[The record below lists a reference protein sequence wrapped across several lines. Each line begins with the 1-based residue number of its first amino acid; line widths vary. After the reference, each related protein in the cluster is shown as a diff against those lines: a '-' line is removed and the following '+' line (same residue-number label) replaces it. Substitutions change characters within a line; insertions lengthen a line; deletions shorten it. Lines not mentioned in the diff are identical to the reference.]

1 MLMVLSL
8 NINNLTQLKMKK
20 ITFLIV
26 SILLVS
32 CKTSTTF
39 YQVYKTKSETVK
51 QSSNNTIAFED
62 SNCKIEYN
70 LWENNGNAGFS
81 FFNKSN
87 EVIYLLLNDSF
98 YVINGNAYDYYQNRV
113 FVNSHTTTSQATSAV
128 GFSTF
133 GNSRLGLLPISTYGS
148 KTISNNAT
156 NGIEITESKIL
167 AIPPGT
173 SKSVSEFNINQ
184 TLYRDCDL
192 LRYPSSK
199 QTSSKS
205 FSESSTPL
213 KFYNSISYKIGEKET
228 RIKVKNDFYVS
239 EVTNLSEAEMMVFEK
254 NKFCDQK
261 GGASVRTFKDSS
273 PDKFYVTYSKSQY
286 DTWKY

>member
-1 MLMVLSL
+1 MVLSL
-8 NINNLTQLKMKK
+8 EIINLNFNSMKK
-20 ITFLIV
+20 ITFLVLSVLFI
-26 SILLVS
+26 S
-32 CKTSTTF
+32 CQTSNTF

-51 QSSNNTIAFED
+51 QSGNNTIAFED
-62 SNCKIEYN
+62 NNCKIEYN
-70 LWENNGNAGFS
+70 LWQNNGNAGFS

-87 EVIYLLLNDSF
+87 EVIYLLLNESF

-113 FVNSHTTTSQATSAV
+113 FINSNTTTSQATSAV
-128 GFSTF
+128 GISSF
-133 GNSRLGLLPISTYGS
+133 GNSRLGLLPVSSYRS
-148 KTISNNAT
+148 KTVSNNST

-192 LRYPSSK
+192 LRFPSSK
-199 QTSSKS
+199 QTSTKS

-213 KFYNSISYKIGEKET
+213 KFYNSIIYRIGEKET

-239 EVTNLSEAEMMVFEK
+239 EVTNLSEAKMIVFEK
-254 NKFCDQK
+254 NTFCDQK
-261 GGASVRTFKDSS
+261 GGVSVRTFKDSS